1 MKGLSVVI
9 TILLLVLA
17 DQLATHLK
25 RAALLPANEPVP
37 RLVHPLRA
45 RRQQTG
51 RSGSVPPPLP
61 TVPGLAPRA
70 SVPRLTLRVPYDEIF
85 E

>member
-25 RAALLPANEPVP
+25 RAALLPANEPVQ
-37 RLVHPLRA
+37 RLVRHLRA
-45 RRQQTG
+45 RRQQMR
-51 RSGSVPPPLP
+51 RSGLVPPPLP
-61 TVPGLAPRA
+61 TVPGLAPQA
-70 SVPRLTLRVPYDEIF
+70 SVPRLTLRVSYNEIF